1 MAAPVTTAAQR
12 VTPQKKSP
20 LIWQWEARNKAGE
33 LKKGEMEAQGADAVH
48 NRLRSLGLSP
58 EKVKKKPFEIHFKL
72 PGVGGVSGK
81 DLLVFTR
88 QFATMIDAGLPLVQ
102 CLDILGSQMDRA
114 AFRKVV
120 FAIKSKV
127 ESGSTFADA
136 LKDHPKVFDELYV
149 QLCAAGEVGGILD
162 TILNRLAVYRE
173 KAEKLKRKVKGAMVY
188 PCIVIIVAVGVTA
201 ILLIKVTPVFA
212 KMFSDFGQQLPAPTQ
227 FVVDLSEWLRK
238 YILHLMGGIA
248 AVITIAVM
256 FYRNKK
262 GRRIVDKTVLKIP
275 LIGGVIRKVAVARFT
290 RTLGTMISSGV
301 PILDALD
308 VTAKTA
314 GNRTIEDGIYYV
326 RGKISE
332 GKNIAGPLLE
342 TKVFP
347 AMVVQ
352 MIGVGEA
359 TGAMDT
365 MLNKIAD
372 FYDDEVDT
380 AIAGLTAMIEPILMV
395 FLGGVVGGFLIAMYL
410 PIFTIA
416 GAIK

>member
-1 MAAPVTTAAQR
+1 MAAPAVQQKATASKKNTAQF
-12 VTPQKKSP
+12 
-20 LIWQWEARNKAGE
+20 LWEAKTKSGE
-33 LKKGEMEAQGADAVH
+33 NKKGEMEASDVEAV
-48 NRLRSLGLSP
+48 NARLKSLGLNP
-58 EKVKKKPFEIHFKL
+58 TMVRKKSALDGAITL
-72 PGVGGVSGK
+72 PGMGGVTGK
-81 DLLVFTR
+81 DILIFTR

-102 CLDILGSQMDRA
+102 CLDILASQMDNP
-114 AFRKVV
+114 AFKKVV
-120 FAIKSKV
+120 FAIKGKV
-127 ESGSTFADA
+127 EQGSTFADA
-136 LKDHPKVFDELYV
+136 LKEHPKIFDELYV

-162 TILNRLAVYRE
+162 TILNRLAAYRE
-173 KAEKLKRKVKGAMVY
+173 KSEKLKAKVKSAMTY
-188 PCIVIIVAVGVTA
+188 PSVVILVAIGVTA
-201 ILLIKVTPVFA
+201 VLLLKVTPVFE
-212 KMFSDFGQQLPAPTQ
+212 KMFADFNSKLPGPTQ
-227 FVVDLSEWLRK
+227 VVVDMSK
-238 YILHLMGGIA
+238 FAQAYFLHTIIGIA
-248 AVITIAVM
+248 VVV
-256 FYRNKK
+256 FSFSWSYKQPK
-262 GRRIVDKTVLKIP
+262 GRKFWDRVFLKAPLFGDVL
-275 LIGGVIRKVAVARFT
+275 RKVAVARFT

-314 GNRTIEDGIYYV
+314 GNRTVEEAIYYV
-326 RGKISE
+326 RGKIAE

-347 AMVVQ
+347 SMVVQ

-380 AIAGLTAMIEPILMV
+380 AVSALTSMIEPLLMV

-410 PIFTIA
+410 PIFSLA

>member
-1 MAAPVTTAAQR
+1 MAAPAVQQKATASKKNTAQF
-12 VTPQKKSP
+12 
-20 LIWQWEARNKAGE
+20 LWEAKTKSGE
-33 LKKGEMEAQGADAVH
+33 NKKGEMEASDIEAV
-48 NRLRSLGLSP
+48 NARLKSLGLNP
-58 EKVKKKPFEIHFKL
+58 TKVRKKGALDGEISL
-72 PGVGGVSGK
+72 PGLGGVTGK
-81 DLLVFTR
+81 DILIFTR

-102 CLDILGSQMDRA
+102 CLDILASQMDNP
-114 AFRKVV
+114 AFKKVV
-120 FAIKSKV
+120 FAIKGKV
-127 ESGSTFADA
+127 EQGSTFADA
-136 LKDHPKVFDELYV
+136 LKEHPKVFDELYV

-162 TILNRLAVYRE
+162 TILNRLAAYRE
-173 KAEKLKRKVKGAMVY
+173 KNEKLKAKVKGAMTY
-188 PCIVIIVAVGVTA
+188 PTIVILVAIGVTA
-201 ILLIKVTPVFA
+201 LLLLKVTPVFE
-212 KMFSDFGQQLPAPTQ
+212 KMFADFGSQLPGPTQ
-227 FVVDLSEWLRK
+227 VVVDMSKFAQNYFIHAVAGVAALVFSFTWTYRQPRGRK
-238 YILHLMGGIA
+238 
-248 AVITIAVM
+248 
-256 FYRNKK
+256 FW
-262 GRRIVDKTVLKIP
+262 DKLFLKLPLFGDVL
-275 LIGGVIRKVAVARFT
+275 RKVAVARFT

-314 GNRTIEDGIYYV
+314 GNRTVEEAIYYV
-326 RGKISE
+326 RGKIAE

-347 AMVVQ
+347 SMVVQ

-380 AIAGLTAMIEPILMV
+380 AIGALTSMIEPLLMV

-410 PIFTIA
+410 PIFSLA